1 MHDSNL
7 YININE
13 EKTIRYAFEKIKSKF
28 GILITIIDKSGKLKG
43 VITEGDLRR
52 SLLKGYSL
60 ETQLKI
66 VMNKVPVYITSNQLN
81 NEGNKNDII
90 NRLNK
95 LYPDDSYSRKYIL
108 IPIVDD
114 KMIVKGAISFDELI
128 SGTYLY
134 KIKKNKIPAKI
145 LVVGGAGYIGS
156 VLVRALLKKGYMVKV
171 LDNFVYNQDS
181 LDKINSDYFK
191 RIKGDAI
198 DTNTLIKAISNVD
211 AVVYLAEI
219 VGDPACA
226 LIPETAF
233 KTNFL
238 SVNSMASLCSYLNIN
253 RFIYTSSCSVYG
265 ASKDPDNFLTES
277 SSVNPVS
284 HYGRMKLMSEHAI
297 LNQVSQNFSPTILR
311 LSTVFGVS
319 NRSRFDLVVN
329 LFAKNAYFYKELN
342 VFGGEQWR
350 PNVHV
355 KDVSKAI
362 ISVLNSKLEIVGN
375 RIYNIGNKKNNL
387 KIIDVAYLA
396 KEIFPKVKININKSE
411 KDNRNYKVSFDKY
424 EKEVDSFNYI
434 SVKEGYREL
443 YNFFK
448 NKLIKNPENKIYYNI
463 KFWEEYNNENSKS

>member
-156 VLVRALLKKGYMVKV
+156 VLVRAL
-171 LDNFVYNQDS
+171 
-181 LDKINSDYFK
+181 
-191 RIKGDAI
+191 
-198 DTNTLIKAISNVD
+198 
-211 AVVYLAEI
+211 
-219 VGDPACA
+219 
-226 LIPETAF
+226 
-233 KTNFL
+233 
-238 SVNSMASLCSYLNIN
+238 
-253 RFIYTSSCSVYG
+253 
-265 ASKDPDNFLTES
+265 
-277 SSVNPVS
+277 
-284 HYGRMKLMSEHAI
+284 
-297 LNQVSQNFSPTILR
+297 
-311 LSTVFGVS
+311 
-319 NRSRFDLVVN
+319 
-329 LFAKNAYFYKELN
+329 
-342 VFGGEQWR
+342 
-350 PNVHV
+350 
-355 KDVSKAI
+355 
-362 ISVLNSKLEIVGN
+362 
-375 RIYNIGNKKNNL
+375 
-387 KIIDVAYLA
+387 
-396 KEIFPKVKININKSE
+396 
-411 KDNRNYKVSFDKY
+411 
-424 EKEVDSFNYI
+424 
-434 SVKEGYREL
+434 
-443 YNFFK
+443 
-448 NKLIKNPENKIYYNI
+448 
-463 KFWEEYNNENSKS
+463 